1 MKMGK
6 SKHWQREVW
15 HHGHLHGRERDIV
28 GITDRVDIVD
38 HADGGVTTTQARLS
52 EDDGGRPIG

>member
-15 HHGHLHGRERDIV
+15 HHGHLHGHKRDIV
-28 GITDRVDIVD
+28 GIADLFDRVEQPN
-38 HADGGVTTTQARLS
+38 GGIATTQAGLS
-52 EDDGGRPIG
+52 ENDDGRPIG